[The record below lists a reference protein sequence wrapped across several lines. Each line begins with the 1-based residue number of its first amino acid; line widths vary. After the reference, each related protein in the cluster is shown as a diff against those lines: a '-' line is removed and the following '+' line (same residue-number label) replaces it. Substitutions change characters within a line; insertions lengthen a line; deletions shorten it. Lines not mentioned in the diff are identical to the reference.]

1 MEDQEVLPDDISV
14 SLVRGV
20 RAEEDEED
28 FQSCCEDDEVWKDNE
43 EVAKEEEKKEL
54 DEFSVKM
61 FFKGISL
68 AETGDSSSGFSGI
81 GVVMERSANSP
92 VIQVQKKLDFYVEE
106 SVADYLALMDGLTEA
121 MQKKIRRVYA
131 FTDSALLHDQ
141 ITCEENLDNPLL
153 MALRERIMEHSRN
166 LEEFVLKL
174 VPSTDLLRP
183 LQLAQVAIG
192 VVSSPAKGDKSLQYC
207 SICFEDKPSLMMITM
222 KCSHR
227 FCSHCMRTHVDGK
240 LQSSKVPIR
249 CPQSQ
254 CKYYISTAECRSFL
268 PLASY
273 ESLERAQAEANVLH
287 SDGIYCPYPNCSVLL
302 DPRECLST
310 RASSSSQ
317 SDNSCVECPVCQ
329 RFICVECGVPW
340 HSSMSCE
347 MYQNLPLE
355 ERDAAD
361 ITLHRLAQNKRWRR
375 CQQCRRM
382 IELAQALILLYAHL
396 PLIRLYLWELGWSS
410 DMIRWQERPFML
422 EGSIDFGMLLSGSCL
437 SMCEEVYLCGHEF
450 CYSCG
455 AEYRDSQQT
464 CQCAFWDEDNS
475 EGLATHSVQESE
487 QWAWETFNSLPM
499 LMDAYSDQERS
510 QLALIQRFLAGGF
523 SLSDH
528 HPYQSPPRCTDSYVD
543 AMKDLRQLPW
553 LERFV
558 SVISDNYYEDYIQ

>member
-1 MEDQEVLPDDISV
+1 MEDQEVLPDNISV
-14 SLVRGV
+14 ALVRGV

-68 AETGDSSSGFSGI
+68 AETGDSSFGFSGI

-121 MQKKIRRVYA
+121 MQNKILRVYA
-131 FTDSALLHDQ
+131 FTDSTLLHDQ

-273 ESLERAQAEANVLH
+273 ESLERAQAEAN
-287 SDGIYCPYPNCSVLL
+287 GK
-302 DPRECLST
+302 
-310 RASSSSQ
+310 
-317 SDNSCVECPVCQ
+317 
-329 RFICVECGVPW
+329 FI
-340 HSSMSCE
+340 
-347 MYQNLPLE
+347 
-355 ERDAAD
+355 
-361 ITLHRLAQNKRWRR
+361 
-375 CQQCRRM
+375 
-382 IELAQALILLYAHL
+382 
-396 PLIRLYLWELGWSS
+396 
-410 DMIRWQERPFML
+410 
-422 EGSIDFGMLLSGSCL
+422 
-437 SMCEEVYLCGHEF
+437 
-450 CYSCG
+450 
-455 AEYRDSQQT
+455 
-464 CQCAFWDEDNS
+464 
-475 EGLATHSVQESE
+475 
-487 QWAWETFNSLPM
+487 
-499 LMDAYSDQERS
+499 
-510 QLALIQRFLAGGF
+510 
-523 SLSDH
+523 
-528 HPYQSPPRCTDSYVD
+528 
-543 AMKDLRQLPW
+543 
-553 LERFV
+553 
-558 SVISDNYYEDYIQ
+558 

>member
-1 MEDQEVLPDDISV
+1 MEDQEVLPDNISV
-14 SLVRGV
+14 ALVRGV

-68 AETGDSSSGFSGI
+68 AETGDSSFGFSGI

-121 MQKKIRRVYA
+121 MQNKILRVYA
-131 FTDSALLHDQ
+131 FTDSTLLHDQ

-382 IELAQALILLYAHL
+382 IELAQGCYHMTC
-396 PLIRLYLWELGWSS
+396 W
-410 DMIRWQERPFML
+410 
-422 EGSIDFGMLLSGSCL
+422 
-437 SMCEEVYLCGHEF
+437 CGHEF

-464 CQCAFWDEDNS
+464 CQCAFWEEDNS

-499 LMDAYSDQERS
+499 IMDAYSDQERS